1 MIQIPRSFMRPIG
14 KLYDW
19 LGDTFSFTNGQFV
32 RNWGGQETDT
42 GEVVTE
48 TSALKIIVL
57 LRCVTL
63 IAGAAASLPIDVGER
78 KNGKRQLLENHPVE
92 ILLDSTPNGEMS
104 ATDFRAQ
111 QWLSFLLWGNAYA
124 HVVRDGDRPIAMW
137 PMLPAYVEVLR
148 EGRDLIYK
156 YTPPGA
162 KEETYSERDVRH
174 VRWFSLDGLIGL
186 NPIQL
191 AANGVGLHR
200 STEKSVGK
208 FFKNG
213 AFVNMQMKF
222 PANLQQKQV
231 DQVRTDFE
239 KNYGSQNHSY
249 NVAIMPG
256 GSELSAIGVN
266 PRDAQ
271 FLEERIQND
280 TQICTLYGVPPH
292 MVGITD
298 KQTSWGTGI
307 ESQKQG
313 FLDFTMA
320 PLLTMFEKAD
330 ERSLLGKADRNKYIK
345 HNTRAY
351 LRADYKARMDAYA
364 VAVDKG
370 INNRDEVRGY
380 EDENPIPDGSG
391 QKYTVQSQMIEL
403 KDVGKIT
410 APSKPPQNSEEN
422 SNG

>member
-1 MIQIPRSFMRPIG
+1 MRPIG

-19 LGDTFSFTNGQFV
+19 LGDTFSFSNGQFV
-32 RNWGGQETDT
+32 RNWNGQETDT
-42 GEVVTE
+42 GEVITE

-78 KNGKRQLLENHPVE
+78 KNGKRQILENHPVE
-92 ILLDSTPNGEMS
+92 ILLDSAPNEEMS
-104 ATDFRAQ
+104 STDFRAQ

-124 HVVRDGDRPIAMW
+124 HVVRDGDRPLALW
-137 PMLPAYVEVLR
+137 PMLPPYVEVKR
-148 EGRDLIYK
+148 EGRNLIYK
-156 YTPPGA
+156 YAPPGA
-162 KEETYSERDVRH
+162 NEEIYSERDVRH
-174 VRWFSLDGLIGL
+174 VRWYSLDGLIGL

-191 AANGVGLHR
+191 AANGLALNR

-231 DQVRTDFE
+231 DQVRSDFE
-239 KNYGSQNHSY
+239 KNYGSQNHGY

-271 FLEERIQND
+271 FLEERIQNNVD
-280 TQICTLYGVPPH
+280 ICTLYGVPPH

-313 FLDFTMA
+313 FLDFTIA
-320 PLLTMFEKAD
+320 PLLTIFEKAD

-345 HNTRAY
+345 HNTRAF

-370 INNRDEVRGY
+370 INNRDEVRAF

-391 QKYTVQSQMIEL
+391 QIYTVQAQMIPL
-403 KDVGKIT
+403 KDVGKQP
-410 APSKPPQNSEEN
+410 APVKPPQNSEEN
-422 SNG
+422 SNA

>member
-1 MIQIPRSFMRPIG
+1 MRPIG

-19 LGDTFSFTNGQFV
+19 IGDTFSFSNGQFV
-32 RNWGGQETDT
+32 RNWSGQETDT
-42 GEVVTE
+42 GEVITE

-78 KNGKRQLLENHPVE
+78 KNGKRQILENHPVE
-92 ILLDSTPNGEMS
+92 ILLDSAPNEEMS
-104 ATDFRAQ
+104 STDFRAQ

-124 HVVRDGDRPIAMW
+124 HVVRDGDRPLALW
-137 PMLPAYVEVLR
+137 PMLPPYVEVKR
-148 EGRDLIYK
+148 EGRNLIYK
-156 YTPPGA
+156 YAPPGA
-162 KEETYSERDVRH
+162 NEEIYSERDVRH
-174 VRWFSLDGLIGL
+174 VRWYSLDGLIGL

-191 AANGVGLHR
+191 AANGLALNR
-200 STEKSVGK
+200 STEKSVGT

-213 AFVNMQMKF
+213 VFANMQMKF
-222 PANLQQKQV
+222 PANLTQKQV
-231 DQVRTDFE
+231 DQVRKDFTD
-239 KNYGSQNHSY
+239 NYNTKSAGY
-249 NVAIMPG
+249 NLAVMPG
-256 GSELSAIGVN
+256 GSELQGIGVN

-271 FLEERIQND
+271 FLEERIQNNVD
-280 TQICTLYGVPPH
+280 ICTLYGVPPH

-313 FLDFTMA
+313 FLDFTIA
-320 PLLTMFEKAD
+320 PLLTIFEKAD

-345 HNTRAY
+345 HNTRAF

-370 INNRDEVRGY
+370 INNRDEVRAF

-391 QKYTVQSQMIEL
+391 QIYTVQAQMIPL
-403 KDVGKIT
+403 KDVGKQP
-410 APSKPPQNSEEN
+410 APAKPPQNSEGN
-422 SNG
+422 SNA